1 MLDHSPVIRALRARS
16 RLSAALAI
24 ALGSAAILA
33 FGSAQSFGD
42 HAPPACTS
50 NNQQGTLCVSVSD
63 TPDPVA
69 YSSFDGNSTFL
80 SYHVELSNTGGSNL
94 SHVGLEDT
102 IPTETGFFSA
112 SPSQGT
118 CSHSGQTV
126 TCALG
131 SLSRGQ
137 EATVDIVVTA
147 PATSDPNP
155 PDITITNVAEGSFDE
170 NFNDQQNGGKQDTVT
185 YSEPT
190 TVSKTAGST
199 FVPAGETGIVGTDPG
214 ATQQGI
220 ATIDLSGVSTD
231 VLASLNLLPPDTFCV
246 NGVFKPPGSKKTYV
260 CRNGAFVSASVL
272 NADTGTHYTNTQ
284 RPLVFHLRWNAS
296 LVSSK
301 QTVKNFVVFY
311 QPDGSSQVQVI
322 TQRCDSGNPPANL
335 PCLRNISKNKA
346 DGSWSVDLF
355 RPDNG
360 HMR

>member
-1 MLDHSPVIRALRARS
+1 MLDHSPVIRALRAR
-16 RLSAALAI
+16 RRRMSAALAI
-24 ALGSAAILA
+24 ALGSAAVLA

-80 SYHVELSNTGGSNL
+80 SYQVELSNTGNSNL
-94 SHVGLEDT
+94 SHVGLQDT
-102 IPTETGFFSA
+102 LPTGTGFVRTTT
-112 SPSQGT
+112 SQGT
-118 CSHSGQTV
+118 CSRSGQTV

-131 SLSRGQ
+131 SLSKGQ

-147 PATSDPNP
+147 PATSNPNP
-155 PDITITNVAEGSFDE
+155 PDITITNAAEGAFDE
-170 NFNDQQNGGKQDTVT
+170 NFNDQPNNGKQDTVT

-199 FVPAGETGIVGTDPG
+199 FIPAGDTGKVGTDPG
-214 ATQQGI
+214 ATQQGT
-220 ATIDLSGVSTD
+220 ATISEVLND
-231 VLASLNLLPPDTFCV
+231 VVASINLLSPDTFCV
-246 NGVFKPPGSKKTYV
+246 NGQVKIGKKTYV
-260 CRNGAFVSASVL
+260 CRDGAFVSASVL
-272 NADTGTHYTNTQ
+272 NAADETHYSSPQ
-284 RPLVFHLRWNAS
+284 HPLVFHLRWNAT
-296 LVSSK
+296 LTSSK

-311 QPDGSSQVQVI
+311 QPDGSSQLQVI
-322 TQRCDSGNPPANL
+322 SARCDTGNPPTNL
-335 PCLRNISKNKA
+335 PCLKNVNKNKT